1 MRHALVTGAAG
12 AIGSA
17 IARELVRRDPH
28 VRLTLVDVALERAR
42 SLASELG
49 GDHLALAWDLAEP
62 ASLSD
67 AFADLVRERESPDAL
82 VNCAGVMEIKSFVG
96 TSWELGERLLAIDL
110 SSPLRLMSLATPAM
124 IARGAGTIVNV
135 SSMAGV
141 TPLRGCAYY
150 GAAKAGLAMASEI
163 AALELAPRGVHVV
176 TVYPGPVRSEL
187 ERRARAQATQGV
199 LTRLIPTGDAAPLA
213 ARVLDACERKRP
225 RVFYPA
231 LYDVAGRVPGLA
243 ARFTRAMSPMPLG

>member
-1 MRHALVTGAAG
+1 
-12 AIGSA
+12 
-17 IARELVRRDPH
+17 
-28 VRLTLVDVALERAR
+28 
-42 SLASELG
+42 
-49 GDHLALAWDLAEP
+49 
-62 ASLSD
+62 
-67 AFADLVRERESPDAL
+67 
-82 VNCAGVMEIKSFVG
+82 
-96 TSWELGERLLAIDL
+96 
-110 SSPLRLMSLATPAM
+110 
-124 IARGAGTIVNV
+124 
-135 SSMAGV
+135 
-141 TPLRGCAYY
+141 
-150 GAAKAGLAMASEI
+150 
-163 AALELAPRGVHVV
+163 V

>member
-1 MRHALVTGAAG
+1 VRHALVTGAAG

-82 VNCAGVMEIKSFVG
+82 VNCAGVMEIKSFMG
-96 TSWELGERLLAIDL
+96 TS
-110 SSPLRLMSLATPAM
+110 
-124 IARGAGTIVNV
+124 
-135 SSMAGV
+135 
-141 TPLRGCAYY
+141 
-150 GAAKAGLAMASEI
+150 
-163 AALELAPRGVHVV
+163 
-176 TVYPGPVRSEL
+176 
-187 ERRARAQATQGV
+187 
-199 LTRLIPTGDAAPLA
+199 
-213 ARVLDACERKRP
+213 
-225 RVFYPA
+225 
-231 LYDVAGRVPGLA
+231 
-243 ARFTRAMSPMPLG
+243 